1 MREELMVKG
10 DTTNKTS
17 SGKLSAARGIRGQE
31 EEPSCCQGSGPLTEM
46 QVPSVE
52 VVAVP
57 VGFCGQEIVLPHQ
70 GQCRQCPS

>member
-17 SGKLSAARGIRGQE
+17 SGELSAARGIKGQGE
-31 EEPSCCQGSGPLTEM
+31 GPSRCQGSRPLLEM
-46 QVPSVE
+46 QVPSVG

-57 VGFCGQEIVLPHQ
+57 VGLCGQKIFLPRQ
-70 GQCRQCPS
+70 GWCRQCLS